1 MHVCTFNSYYAVHQ
15 FKAGHWNTKY
25 QWEFVTKQHALQR
38 DGSSCGVYVMKVRF
52 IVPNLI
58 SVS

>member
-38 DGSSCGVYVMKVRF
+38 DGSSCGVYVMKVR
-52 IVPNLI
+52 L
-58 SVS
+58 